1 MLSTAPRFINIWLQM
16 YIRAGRYKNRAKM
29 NEYIDDARALVPLL
43 AWRRRI
49 FYYVVLPLMR
59 APVMGRAVIAARPV
73 LQRVYKAI
81 FA

>member
-1 MLSTAPRFINIWLQM
+1 
-16 YIRAGRYKNRAKM
+16 M

-59 APVMGRAVIAARPV
+59 VPAMVKRSSPQDRCFTASIRPSSHRGDAM
-73 LQRVYKAI
+73 LEMLNTRQRSRQNASD
-81 FA
+81 